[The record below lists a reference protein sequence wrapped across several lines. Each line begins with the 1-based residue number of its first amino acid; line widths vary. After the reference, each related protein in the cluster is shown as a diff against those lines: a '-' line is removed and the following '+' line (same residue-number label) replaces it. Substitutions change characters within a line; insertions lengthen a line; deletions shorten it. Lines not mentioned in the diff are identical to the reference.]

1 MYNEYEIGETEGY
14 RKGYE
19 AGRDKTELK
28 GKFLW
33 FGNLFVFCSGKCRSN
48 MIKNMSEQKQFW

>member
-1 MYNEYEIGETEGY
+1 MYNEYEIGEIEGY

-28 GKFLW
+28 GKLLW
-33 FGNLFVFCSGKCRSN
+33 FGIGALSTVIIFTLAIF
-48 MIKNMSEQKQFW
+48 I